1 MKRNRRILVVFVLI
15 WISVVVYF
23 MYKND
28 SSEVLVAI
36 DVDRGPRVSR
46 NTAPAAPSAP
56 APNTAISYT
65 E

>member
-36 DVDRGPRVSR
+36 DVDRYLFDTVCGRF
-46 NTAPAAPSAP
+46 AGCW
-56 APNTAISYT
+56 
-65 E
+65 